1 MSPRGLLYA
10 QALADHMNALPCR
23 DHMTVWTSER
33 WRTKQTAAHIR
44 APKRVVRAL
53 NELDAVS
60 TSYIKFSLYYSLLNG
75 MNRWFIPF

>member
-10 QALADHMNALPCR
+10 SALAEHMNALACR

-33 WRTKQTAAHIR
+33 WRTKQTAAEIR

-60 TSYIKFSLYYSLLNG
+60 TYL
-75 MNRWFIPF
+75 